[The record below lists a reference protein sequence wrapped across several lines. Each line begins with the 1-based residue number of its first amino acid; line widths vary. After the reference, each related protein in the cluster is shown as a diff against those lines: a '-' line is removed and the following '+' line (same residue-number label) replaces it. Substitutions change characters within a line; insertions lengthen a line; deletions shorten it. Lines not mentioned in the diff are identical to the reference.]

1 MTKIFS
7 VKRSV
12 FLLFLIVC
20 THSFAQKVALKNNL
34 AYDALKT
41 PNLSV
46 ELSMGRKWTL
56 DTQVGMNF
64 FLFTKNATSP
74 RYKNKKFSHW
84 LVQPELRYWTCD
96 VFNGWFFGLHA
107 HGGQMIFGGV
117 DVPFVLQIKDDSM
130 KDHRYEGY
138 FWGGGLSAGY
148 QWVVSNRFNVEVS
161 LGVGYVH
168 AEYDKYNCTT
178 CGKKMGKGN
187 ADYIGPTKA
196 AISLIYMLK

>member
-1 MTKIFS
+1 M
-7 VKRSV
+7 
-12 FLLFLIVC
+12 
-20 THSFAQKVALKNNL
+20 
-34 AYDALKT
+34 
-41 PNLSV
+41 
-46 ELSMGRKWTL
+46 
-56 DTQVGMNF
+56 
-64 FLFTKNATSP
+64 
-74 RYKNKKFSHW
+74 
-84 LVQPELRYWTCD
+84 QPELRYWTCD

-107 HGGQMIFGGV
+107 HGGQMNIGGV
-117 DVPFVLQIKDDSM
+117 DVPFVLQRKDDSM
-130 KDHRYEGY
+130 REHRYEGY